1 MSADRLEFG
10 DHGEDR
16 DELDE
21 LAELSQRNPETGT
34 VHDPGDGSVPTYF
47 PGPGETN
54 APGEDSPL
62 TAAEQ
67 AELKRR
73 EAVEN
78 ALFNAEE
85 VAEAQGFPEL
95 SKALARLSLLWE
107 LGAEAHAVRI
117 LDKVRNQ
124 VLASLRAER
133 PLDKEGEAG
142 AE

>member
-1 MSADRLEFG
+1 M
-10 DHGEDR
+10 R
-16 DELDE
+16 DPYTEGLVVPGDE
-21 LAELSQRNPETGT
+21 LADQAARMDDL
-34 VHDPGDGSVPTYF
+34 D
-47 PGPGETN
+47 
-54 APGEDSPL
+54 APL
-62 TAAEQ
+62 TPEEQ
-67 AELKRR
+67 VELKRR
-73 EAVEN
+73 EAVEV

-85 VAEAQGFPEL
+85 VSESQDFADL

-117 LDKVRNQ
+117 LDKVRDQ